1 MRESTENEF
10 ATINKQAER
19 IASTLEVTP
28 AISQTAMAQQHW
40 NNSTRAAT
48 VLCFSLLVIC
58 FAEEGLDLNSIIAE
72 HRDGLP
78 NWEIVDKEI

>member
-10 ATINKQAER
+10 ATVNKQAER
-19 IASTLEVTP
+19 IASALEVTP
-28 AISQTAMAQQHW
+28 AISQTAMVQQHW
-40 NNSTRAAT
+40 NNSIRAAT
-48 VLCFSLLVIC
+48 VLCFSLSVIC

-78 NWEIVDKEI
+78 NWAIVDKEI